1 MDRNSFIKSRIFFF
15 SLFLIIGIMINVS
28 DVSGQPSLEIPSW
41 LKNTAKYWA
50 EDSISDEEFV
60 QAIQWL
66 INEDVISIPQQGGST
81 QQVQDENAPPGVFS
95 NIKCTQG
102 YQYMKMTGRY
112 TNGDI
117 PYSIV
122 SLKMAVLDVNGD
134 VLSTGSGLLT
144 NVQPRTTKYFDAIAI
159 FAGEE
164 YDSCEIEVSSAIPTE
179 RFLENKTLRPIIIE
193 VLKDQQETDAE
204 EATEEPIETPTDDSI
219 KTPTEEINTES
230 YSISQIRTGLVVSD
244 PLNNGKVN
252 DYWIFGGSAE
262 SVQAPYDHF
271 TNADGLNIG
280 VQAPASG
287 IYAGHFAMV
296 PPTNGTLFHSVITTP
311 RSYISEGYLQNG
323 LYVQGSDGTP
333 NYVTC
338 VSIISESGKPT
349 WAVTRTYVDAEGIS
363 KFEVLWSDENPKPS
377 LTRDCSIIT
386 NGNNFLRVYLD
397 NAEVYVNYDLDL
409 QMTGPFL
416 SFLETQS
423 SYPGEKLYGTFN
435 DFYITLDATIQV
447 VNVPDYITKVAL
459 TDTSNNILAEGIV
472 NEGTSIIDI
481 AELHYPI
488 SGNIKAFQNSREII
502 STSSPVIVFGGDI
515 YSVDSN

>member
-1 MDRNSFIKSRIFFF
+1 MDRNSFIKSKIFCF
-15 SLFLIIGIMINVS
+15 SLVLIIGIMINFS
-28 DVSGQPSLEIPSW
+28 NASGETPLEIPSW

-66 INEDVISIPQQGGST
+66 INEDFITIPQQGGST
-81 QQVQDENAPPGVFS
+81 QEIQDEDAPPGVFS
-95 NIKCTQG
+95 NVKCTKG
-102 YQYMKMTGRY
+102 YQYLKMTGKY

-122 SLKMAVLDVNGD
+122 SLKLAVLDANGD

-144 NVQPRTTKYFDAIAI
+144 NVQPRTTKYFDAMAV

-164 YDSCEIEVSSAIPTE
+164 YDSCEVEVSSAIPTE
-179 RFLENKTLRPIIIE
+179 RFLDNQKLRPIIIE
-193 VLKDQQETDAE
+193 VLRDEQKTDAE
-204 EATEEPIETPTDDSI
+204 DSLDEPTETPSDDSI

-230 YSISQIRTGLVVSD
+230 YSINQIRSGLVVSE

-296 PPTNGTLFHSVITTP
+296 PPTNGTLFHSVITPP

-323 LYVQGSDGTP
+323 LYVQGSEGTP

-338 VSIISESGKPT
+338 VSIVSESGKST
-349 WAVTRTYVDAEGIS
+349 WAVTRTYVDTEGIS
-363 KFEVLWSDENPKPS
+363 QFEVMWSDENTKQS
-377 LTRDCSIIT
+377 LTRECSIIT

-397 NAEVYVNYDLDL
+397 NVEVFVNYDLDL

-423 SYPGEKLYGTFN
+423 SYPVEKLYGIFN
-435 DFYITLDATIQV
+435 DSYITLGATIQV
-447 VNVPDYITKVAL
+447 VNLPDYITKVAL
-459 TDTSNNILAEGIV
+459 TDTSNNILAEGAIID
-472 NEGTSIIDI
+472 GTGIIDI
-481 AELHYPI
+481 ADLHYPI
-488 SGNIKAFQNSREII
+488 SGNIKAFQVNREII
-502 STSSPVIVFGGDI
+502 STSSPVTVYGGDI
-515 YSVDSN
+515 YSVDSG